1 MLKSLPSLASLTS
14 LATLFVALTI
24 TASRADDK
32 PDQGLIFN
40 GKDLAG
46 WKIFLAPKD
55 QSKDPARYFTAEDG
69 VLKINGKVLGM
80 IYTDKAF
87 SNYRLSFDWLYPP
100 GSTPESNSGALIHL
114 QPPFN
119 KIFPVS
125 LEPQGRYKDHG
136 KIYPMAGLKVENNQF
151 NQEALDKVLKP
162 LGQWNST
169 EITCKPDGSVS
180 VKVNGTPVSSCTS
193 KLKEGPVGFQS
204 EGHEIHLRKIRLVP
218 LD

>member
-1 MLKSLPSLASLTS
+1 MLPSAITRLASLAALFAC
-14 LATLFVALTI
+14 LASPAL
-24 TASRADDK
+24 RADEK
-32 PDQGLIFN
+32 PAKLNLFN
-40 GKDLAG
+40 GKDLTG
-46 WKIFLAPKD
+46 WKIYLDKKD
-55 QSKDPARYFTAEDG
+55 QDKDPAKFFTAEKDG

-80 IYTDKAF
+80 IFTDKPF
-87 SNYRLSFDWLYPP
+87 TNYTLSFDWLYPE

-114 QPPFN
+114 QPPFD
-119 KIFPVS
+119 KIFPPS

-136 KIYPMAGLKVENNQF
+136 KIFPMAGVKAENNKF
-151 NQEALDKVLKP
+151 DQEALDKALKP

-169 EITCKPDGSVS
+169 EITCKADGSVS

-204 EGHEIHLRKIRLVP
+204 EGHEIHLKNIHLKP

>member
-1 MLKSLPSLASLTS
+1 MLPSAITRLASLAAL
-14 LATLFVALTI
+14 LAFLAIPAL
-24 TASRADDK
+24 RADEK
-32 PDQGLIFN
+32 PAKINLFN
-40 GKDLAG
+40 GKDLTG
-46 WKIFLAPKD
+46 WKIYLDKKD
-55 QSKDPARYFTAEDG
+55 QDKDPAKFFTAEKDG

-80 IYTDKAF
+80 IFTDKPF
-87 SNYRLSFDWLYPP
+87 TNYTLSFDWLYPE

-119 KIFPVS
+119 KIFPPS

-136 KIYPMAGLKVENNQF
+136 KIFPMAGVKAENNKF
-151 NQEALDKVLKP
+151 DQEALDKALKP

-169 EITCKPDGSVS
+169 EITCKADGSVS

-204 EGHEIHLRKIRLVP
+204 EGHEIHLKNIHLKP

>member
-1 MLKSLPSLASLTS
+1 MIIGICGWAGT
-14 LATLFVALTI
+14 
-24 TASRADDK
+24 
-32 PDQGLIFN
+32 
-40 GKDLAG
+40 GKDTAANYLVGWHGFRRDSFAG
-46 WKIFLAPKD
+46 ALKD
-55 QSKDPARYFTAEDG
+55 AVAAVFGWDRE
-69 VLKINGKVLGM
+69 LLE
-80 IYTDKAF
+80 
-87 SNYRLSFDWLYPP
+87 

-119 KIFPVS
+119 KIFPPS

-136 KIYPMAGLKVENNQF
+136 KIFPMAGVKAENNKF
-151 NQEALDKVLKP
+151 DQEALDKALKP

-169 EITCKPDGSVS
+169 EITCKADGSVS

-204 EGHEIHLRKIRLVP
+204 EGHEIHLKNIHLKP

>member
-1 MLKSLPSLASLTS
+1 MLPSAITRLASLAALFAC
-14 LATLFVALTI
+14 LAIPAL
-24 TASRADDK
+24 RADEK
-32 PDQGLIFN
+32 PAKLNLFN
-40 GKDLAG
+40 GKDLTG
-46 WKIFLAPKD
+46 WKIYLDKKD
-55 QSKDPARYFTAEDG
+55 QDKDPAKFFTAEKDG

-80 IYTDKAF
+80 IFTDKPF
-87 SNYRLSFDWLYPP
+87 TNYTLSFDWLYPE

-119 KIFPVS
+119 KIFPPS

-136 KIYPMAGLKVENNQF
+136 KIFPMAGVKAENNKF
-151 NQEALDKVLKP
+151 DQEALDKALKP

-169 EITCKPDGSVS
+169 EITCKADGSVS

-204 EGHEIHLRKIRLVP
+204 EGHEIHLKNIHLKP